1 MKSVPVDIPVYDVV
15 IVGGGIS
22 GTALLYVLSAYT
34 SVKKIALIEKYDEVA
49 QVNSGSNNNSQTLH
63 FGDIE
68 TNYTLEKAKK
78 VKYAADMVRRYVDTY
93 DKEGKAHAKYHKM
106 VLAVGVEEVEALRK
120 RYSEFKKLFPELAMI
135 DKEGIAN
142 IEPNVVK
149 GRDPHEL
156 ILALFSKN
164 GYTMDFAGL
173 ARSFLEKS
181 KETKKEIAVELGNK
195 VKSIKKIEIGEKTR
209 YRLETQAGVM
219 EAKFVVVTAG
229 AYSLLFAKSL
239 GYGKDFALL
248 SVAGSFYLAPK
259 SLNGKVY
266 TTQIKKLPFAAIHG
280 DPEVHDRT
288 VTRYGP
294 TAKAL
299 FMLERHKYG
308 TVIDYFKTAGLR
320 WKTFLALATILSDWV
335 VFSYLF
341 KNFLYDM
348 PFIGKRL
355 FIKEVRKIVPTV
367 SLKDLHFAK
376 GYGGIRP
383 QIVNILERRLD
394 LGEAKIYGDN
404 IIFTITPSPGAST
417 CLRNA
422 QDDVQKIIAAF
433 GGKHIF
439 NKKKFEK
446 DFG

>member
-1 MKSVPVDIPVYDVV
+1 
-15 IVGGGIS
+15 
-22 GTALLYVLSAYT
+22 
-34 SVKKIALIEKYDEVA
+34 
-49 QVNSGSNNNSQTLH
+49 
-63 FGDIE
+63 
-68 TNYTLEKAKK
+68 
-78 VKYAADMVRRYVDTY
+78 
-93 DKEGKAHAKYHKM
+93 
-106 VLAVGVEEVEALRK
+106 
-120 RYSEFKKLFPELAMI
+120 
-135 DKEGIAN
+135 
-142 IEPNVVK
+142 
-149 GRDPHEL
+149 
-156 ILALFSKN
+156 
-164 GYTMDFAGL
+164 
-173 ARSFLEKS
+173 
-181 KETKKEIAVELGNK
+181 
-195 VKSIKKIEIGEKTR
+195 
-209 YRLETQAGVM
+209 
-219 EAKFVVVTAG
+219 VVVTAG